1 MILNEIIFEIEKN
14 NPMYYNFK
22 VNALSMKFSSSKLYY
37 LSSKI
42 LFSFLL
48 LFSQFTG
55 PLVLASS
62 TSKSNIEIKEN
73 YDEEFLLQN
82 DIYLLGPG
90 DVLSLIVMD
99 AEELSNDKLDI
110 LPDGTVSVPLIGSV
124 FVQDLSIDEAKT
136 LIQQKLSEHLLLPEI
151 QLTIRLFKP
160 IRVTLIGE
168 IEQPGIYI
176 LNKSVAEGVQSFAT
190 LVDAIQQA
198 GGLTNKS
205 NIENVKLVRTVK
217 DTKNNAIIKKQA
229 ELNLWELINEGDQK
243 NNPVL
248 FNGDTI
254 LISRN
259 NVTSK
264 ETTEMGFA
272 NLTPFIINV
281 RILGQVK
288 TPGQI
293 ELPVNTPLSQAVYS
307 VGGPV
312 EYMADTSRVYL
323 IRLNRDGTVSSK
335 KYKLNRAASTSDK
348 FNPPLKA
355 NDVIYV
361 GKSNFSKGVGALQ
374 TVTAPITPIVTILSF
389 LKLID

>member
-1 MILNEIIFEIEKN
+1 
-14 NPMYYNFK
+14 MYYNFI
-22 VNALSMKFSSSKLYY
+22 VNALSMKFSSSKLYC
-37 LSSKI
+37 LSSKL

-48 LFSQFTG
+48 LTSQFTG

-62 TSKSNIEIKEN
+62 TFKSNVEIKEN

-90 DVLSLIVMD
+90 DILKLIVMD
-99 AEELSNDKLDI
+99 ADELSNDRLDI
-110 LPDGTVSVPLIGSV
+110 LPDGTVSVPLVGSV
-124 FVQDLSIDEAKT
+124 FVKDLSIDEAKT
-136 LIQQKLSEHLLLPEI
+136 LIQKRLSEHLLVPEI
-151 QLTIRLFKP
+151 QLSIRVFKP

-168 IEQPGIYI
+168 IEQPGIHV
-176 LNKSVAEGVQSFAT
+176 LNKSFDEGNQSFAT
-190 LVDAIQQA
+190 LVDAIQHA

-205 NIENVKLVRTVK
+205 NIKNVKLIRKLK
-217 DTKNNAIIKKQA
+217 DTKNNEFIKKQA
-229 ELNLWELINEGDQK
+229 ELDLWKLINEGDQQ

-254 LISRN
+254 IFQRN

-264 ETTEMGFA
+264 ETSEFAFA
-272 NLTPFIINV
+272 NLTPYTIDV

-293 ELPVNTPLSQAVYS
+293 KLPVNTPLSQAVYS
-307 VGGPV
+307 GGGPV
-312 EYMADTSRVYL
+312 DYMSDTSRVYL
-323 IRLNRDGTVSSK
+323 IRLNRDGTVTSK

-348 FNPPLKA
+348 FNPPLKQ

-361 GKSNFSKGVGALQ
+361 SKNSFSKGVGVLQ